1 MQKAKPKHTL
11 LFTVVFLVIGVGVI
25 IAFNATKPAG
35 EQVHGESL
43 AYHHHAM
50 LEYYLDGQKQ
60 VVPANIGIGID
71 NGLGPAGMYPVHTHD
86 ASGTIHLESK
96 SADLRLSFA
105 EFVELWG
112 LDLSD
117 KRYSLFVN
125 GALVD
130 YDEYYF
136 NDRDMLRFEVVS

>member
-11 LFTVVFLVIGVGVI
+11 LFTVVFLSIGIGVI
-25 IAFNATKPAG
+25 IAFNATKPQDQ
-35 EQVHGESL
+35 QVHGESI

-50 LEYYLDGQKQ
+50 LGYYLNGQKQ

-71 NGLGPAGMYPVHTHD
+71 NGLGPAGMFPVHTHD
-86 ASGTIHLESK
+86 ASGTIHIESK
-96 SADLRLSFA
+96 QAGLQLSFIQ
-105 EFVELWG
+105 FTDVWG

-117 KRYSLFVN
+117 KRASLFVN

-130 YDEYYF
+130 YKNYYF
-136 NDRDMLRFEVVS
+136 NNGDRLRLEVVD